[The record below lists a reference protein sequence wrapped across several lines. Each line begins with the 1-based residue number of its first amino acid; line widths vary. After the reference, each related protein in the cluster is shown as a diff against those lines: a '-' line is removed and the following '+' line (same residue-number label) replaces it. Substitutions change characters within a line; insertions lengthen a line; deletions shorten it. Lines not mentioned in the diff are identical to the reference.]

1 MTTRRDTIQYLEAIL
16 LFLMASSL
24 FAQPGT
30 LRFVTLRDHVG
41 ATESVHLDVYFIGFP
56 AELQADLQAGVRK
69 TLTGLD
75 IEDAKPWWLPNI
87 PKYGAPAFAT
97 APAPGSLPSG
107 DTPPDGLLRYQPN
120 SLQKQVVG
128 GTTTWIPL
136 KEIGDLVSDWHPNSD
151 VVNYVEHAGSY
162 RGVPWQIRGLQVH
175 FLPAEA
181 LNGLLPLLARSGR
194 TLKSTNPQAQV
205 TLYSYNV
212 LMDWLGQ
219 FNHQPDGQGGA
230 TLAFLNLAALGSG
243 QPYAFYA
250 EPAKEAVPAIGLAD
264 SEVQYSAA
272 NASSPANQ
280 AVASAMA
287 TVLRGGLTQPK
298 MLAAMD
304 VKCADTSTSAGTGI
318 ALPGMKPS
326 QPLCSQWSLAPI
338 QNLAGNDGRRIFVSD
353 ATPDVMAYQHGSIS
367 RAAFLGQVQQN
378 AFELYRYGVLAPTIK
393 ANNVY
398 SEAYELRT
406 LVVDLRHDP
415 MDLCILNALKQ
426 GLPAGAAASQC
437 KSSSASFPTEKTYQ
451 VSDVF
456 DTNLAAAS
464 LSQFNPGNWDVTL
477 YDLPF
482 GVQPDG
488 TVDPVV
494 AAQTKALLRQALNQP
509 VVTNPSTGQKLTLT
523 HPPFYR
529 TMMVP
534 DARNDLQT
542 ITSSWE
548 NGIDPVSAMTLLTGD
563 AASGGLGVYTSIWPD
578 ASVTGAKP
586 YHETGKPTVKPLALI
601 LTPAPDGPL
610 GEKWGTFPFNLDAL
624 AGLGILSE
632 YGGGGWWISGGG
644 NEEGGG
650 LLRRDFSWMVPQY
663 FAGPSRGN
671 GEANPMGVMPDGTV
685 QPFPLGFLT
694 TRALEIGAPHWCNEF
709 DAADPTTRAICRS
722 FVKSTTTL
730 QAIETLQH
738 GLGYMHTAE
747 PRYRYHFDG
756 TQSSIARL
764 YQLLSDPSDTFGQLL
779 YQDVNMYTTAGLST
793 VWSQSVSEWNGTG
806 PHAGMQASLFRSHA
820 REEMGAAEA
829 ALTQA
834 TSAFQQGFSKNSQ
847 IYGLLQGAIAAHDA
861 GLRQY
866 DNWDYR
872 DVLFSAEKSMSLISK
887 SLVLMGQAGSIHDP
901 LEIKPLA
908 PEMKFRPAID
918 SVQIEQALKSLT
930 LERYQQGARLLN
942 AH

>member
-1 MTTRRDTIQYLEAIL
+1 MATRRDTFRYREAAL
-16 LFLMASSL
+16 LLLMGSSL
-24 FAQPGT
+24 LAQPGA
-30 LRFVTLRDHVG
+30 LSFVTLRNHVG
-41 ATESVHLDVYFIGFP
+41 ATENVHLDVYFIGFP
-56 AELQADLQAGVRK
+56 AELQADMQAGVEKR
-69 TLTGLD
+69 LNGLD
-75 IEDAKPWWLPNI
+75 IVDARPWWIPNI
-87 PKYGAPAFAT
+87 PQYGASAFAT
-97 APAPGSLPSG
+97 TAASGSLASG
-107 DTPPDGLLRYQPN
+107 DAPPDGLLRYQPN
-120 SLQKQVVG
+120 SMQKQISG

-136 KEIGDLVSDWHPNSD
+136 KEISDLVADWHQNAGI
-151 VVNYVEHAGSY
+151 VNYMEHAGSY
-162 RGVPWQIRGLQVH
+162 RGVPWQIKGLQVH
-175 FLPAEA
+175 FLPAET
-181 LNGLLPLLARSGR
+181 LNALLPQLTKSQRS
-194 TLKSTNPQAQV
+194 LKSANPRTQV

-219 FNHQPDGQGGA
+219 FNDQPDGQGGA
-230 TLAFLNLAALGSG
+230 TLIFLNLAALGSG

-250 EPAKEAVPAIGLAD
+250 EPAKDAVPAIGVAD

-272 NASSPANQ
+272 NSTSPANQ
-280 AVASAMA
+280 AVASAMTA
-287 TVLRGGLTQPK
+287 VLQGGLTQPK
-298 MLAAMD
+298 MLTAMD
-304 VKCADTSTSAGTGI
+304 TVCADATTSAARGFT
-318 ALPGMKPS
+318 LSGMKPT
-326 QPLCSQWSLAPI
+326 QPLCGQWSLKPV
-338 QNLAGNDGRRIFVSD
+338 QNLAANSGQRLFVSD
-353 ATPDVMAYQHGSIS
+353 ATPDLTAYQHGSIS
-367 RAAFLGQVQQN
+367 RAAFLDTVQQN

-406 LVVDLRHDP
+406 LVVDLRYDS

-426 GLPAGAAASQC
+426 GLSTSAAASQC
-437 KSSSASFPTEKTYQ
+437 KSGSGSFPTEKTYQ

-456 DTNLAAAS
+456 DPYLAAAS
-464 LSQFNPGNWDVTL
+464 LNQFNPGNWNVTQ
-477 YDLPF
+477 YGLPF
-482 GVQPDG
+482 GVQHDG

-494 AAQTKALLRQALNQP
+494 AAQTKAALRQALNQP
-509 VVTNPSTGQKLTLT
+509 VVTNPATGQPLTLT

-534 DARNDLQT
+534 DAQNNLET

-548 NGIDPVSAMTLLTGD
+548 NGIDPVTAMTLLTGD
-563 AASGGLGVYTSIWPD
+563 AASGGLGIYTSIWPD

-586 YHETGKPTVKPLALI
+586 YHETGKATVKPLALI
-601 LTPAPDGPL
+601 LTPPPDGPL
-610 GEKWGTFPFNLDAL
+610 GEKWGTFPFNLSAL

-671 GEANPMGVMPDGTV
+671 GEATPMGVMPDGSV
-685 QPFPLGFLT
+685 LPFPLGFLT
-694 TRALEIGAPHWCNEF
+694 ARALEIGAPHWCNEF
-709 DAADPTTRAICRS
+709 DAADPAARAACRS

-764 YQLLSDPSDTFGQLL
+764 YQLLSDPSDIFGQLL
-779 YQDVNMYTTAGLST
+779 HQDVNMYTTAGLST
-793 VWSQSVSEWNGTG
+793 IWSQSVSEWNGAG

-820 REEMGAAEA
+820 REEMAAAEA

-834 TSAFQQGFSKNSQ
+834 TAAFQQSFSKNAQ
-847 IYGLLQGAIAAHDA
+847 IAGFLQRAITAHDA
-861 GLRQY
+861 GLRDY

-872 DVLFSAEKSMSLISK
+872 GVLLSAEESLSLTSK
-887 SLVLMGQAGSIHDP
+887 ALAQMGLPGLIHDP
-901 LEIKPLA
+901 LEIKPPA
-908 PEMKFRPAID
+908 PEMRFQPEID
-918 SVQIEQALKSLT
+918 GAQIEKALKSLT
-930 LERYQQGARLLN
+930 TERYKQAVRLLG